1 MLQPP
6 FSPDYESNENEEE
19 KIQYEEERK
28 NINSQKSLNTNTE
41 DEEEEES
48 KNEKE
53 NIKEKEIEKE
63 NENENENDNENEKE
77 KSSYAPSDY
86 EGDFSNYQNIKD
98 KTIYMPKKEDVNPD
112 EEKNLDNNKNQN
124 QKRKLNLMVMVIPK
138 INKDLPLPLNTLY
151 FFLELFSY
159 ENELKILTDEDNKLV
174 FYLMN
179 ISWLNE
185 LKVYYNYKCIEFIIK
200 KELKEN
206 KNFLN
211 KINELLSVMKPSK
224 LFEDY
229 KLIDKFNN
237 IIINPKRIKKKYVDK
252 EELFAPQKIK
262 YDVKKINK
270 NIVSSN
276 LDHLSHFSY
285 YPKCMLINERM
296 RNLLYLEYKYLK
308 FSQFQKGDITLVDD
322 KIYIKLTNKIIE
334 VCSYETKNLIITP
347 LYILYYF
354 DISNV
359 PFWENVLYYKKDFKK
374 DYLLKRIHKDNKHIQ
389 CLFDPYNKECI
400 GYSINLNIKYGGE
413 PIKEYDP
420 FDEFMNNNGNL
431 PDEEELQNAVDI
443 ISKFK
448 MNGFYEN
455 NFKEIEKKPE
465 DDKDNKFMKK
475 MKIMR
480 QKKQEEIMNKKKKY
494 IETMNK
500 FYKTNKTE
508 NSDHS
513 FVNVNGEII
522 GFVQG
527 DDLTKN
533 GEGYAKDSTTSD
545 FMSNIDLKQEKVDN
559 RNIKQNNIN
568 NKKPINNANDN
579 KIDNNKNKNN
589 NNNEKE
595 YMNNINEEREEYNDE
610 NEDDYNE
617 RIMNNNNKQKRDNN
631 YNNYPNQN
639 NKNDY
644 YNEYDDYGDYG
655 DYDDYNDYYNKN
667 NYRDKNNYYDDDENY
682 QMPNG
687 NNNKY
692 NNGYN
697 DYYQETEDNYKNS
710 NNNTNEEKKNCGCT
724 IL

>member
-6 FSPDYESNENEEE
+6 FSSEYESKEDEEEE
-19 KIQYEEERK
+19 KIKYEEGRK
-28 NINSQKSLNTNTE
+28 NINSISSNTE
-41 DEEEEES
+41 EEEEES
-48 KNEKE
+48 RNEKRKE
-53 NIKEKEIEKE
+53 EEKGKEK
-63 NENENENDNENEKE
+63 N
-77 KSSYAPSDY
+77 SYAPSDY
-86 EGDFSNYQNIKD
+86 DFSNYQNIKD
-98 KTIYMPKKEDVNPD
+98 KTIYMPKKEDLYPS
-112 EEKNLDNNKNQN
+112 EQANLDNNN

-138 INKDLPLPLNTLY
+138 TNKDLPLPLNTLY

-159 ENELKILTDEDNKLV
+159 ENELKQLTDEDNKLV

-211 KINELLSVMKPSK
+211 KINELLSVMNPSK

-252 EELFAPQKIK
+252 EELFAPNKIK
-262 YDVKKINK
+262 YDVIKINK
-270 NIVSSN
+270 NIVSPN
-276 LDHLSHFSY
+276 LDHMSHFSY

-322 KIYIKLTNKIIE
+322 KIYIKLTNRIIE

-359 PFWENVLYYKKDFKK
+359 PFWENILYYKKDFKK

-413 PIKEYDP
+413 PIKEYDD
-420 FDEFMNNNGNL
+420 FLNNDGNL

-455 NFKEIEKKPE
+455 NFKENEKKV
-465 DDKDNKFMKK
+465 DDKENKFMKK

-480 QKKQEEIMNKKKKY
+480 QQKEEEIINKKKKY
-494 IETMNK
+494 INTMNK
-500 FYKTNKTE
+500 FYKTTKTE
-508 NSDHS
+508 NSENS
-513 FVNVNGEII
+513 YVNVNGEII

-533 GEGYAKDSTTSD
+533 GEGYVKDSTISD
-545 FMSNIDLKQEKVDN
+545 FMSNNDINEEKIDN

-568 NKKPINNANDN
+568 KNKKPINNDNDN
-579 KIDNNKNKNN
+579 KIDNKNN
-589 NNNEKE
+589 IYNNNEKK
-595 YMNNINEEREEYNDE
+595 YMNKINEEEDEYNDGK
-610 NEDDYNE
+610 EDDYNKKN
-617 RIMNNNNKQKRDNN
+617 MNNYDKQINENN
-631 YNNYPNQN
+631 YNDYQN
-639 NKNDY
+639 NYNGNYND
-644 YNEYDDYGDYG
+644 YNEYDDYN
-655 DYDDYNDYYNKN
+655 DYNDYNNYINNNNYKGKNNNKNKN
-667 NYRDKNNYYDDDENY
+667 NYYNDEEY
-682 QMPNG
+682 QETNG
-687 NNNKY
+687 YINNKY
-692 NNGYN
+692 NNNYNNNDIYN
-697 DYYQETEDNYKNS
+697 DNYNDNYNGNYQESEDNYKDSNVNS
-710 NNNTNEEKKNCGCT
+710 IEEKKNGGCS
-724 IL
+724 IF

>member
-6 FSPDYESNENEEE
+6 FSPDYESNEDEEE

-28 NINSQKSLNTNTE
+28 NINSKNSINTDTDE
-41 DEEEEES
+41 EEEEEES
-48 KNEKE
+48 KNGKEKE
-53 NIKEKEIEKE
+53 KVKGKEIEKE
-63 NENENENDNENEKE
+63 IGKE
-77 KSSYAPSDY
+77 KSSYAPSDDD
-86 EGDFSNYQNIKD
+86 GDFSNYQNIKD
-98 KTIYMPKKEDVNPD
+98 KTIYMPQKEDLHPA
-112 EEKNLDNNKNQN
+112 EEVNLDNNNN

-138 INKDLPLPLNTLY
+138 TNKDLPLPLNTLY

-159 ENELKILTDEDNKLV
+159 ENELKQLTDEDNKLV

-211 KINELLSVMKPSK
+211 KINELLSVMNPSK

-252 EELFAPQKIK
+252 EELFAPKKIK
-262 YDVKKINK
+262 YDVVKINK

-334 VCSYETKNLIITP
+334 VCSYETQNLIITP

-359 PFWENVLYYKKDFKK
+359 PFWENVLYFKKDFKK

-420 FDEFMNNNGNL
+420 LDDLLNNNENI

-443 ISKFK
+443 ISKYK
-448 MNGFYEN
+448 MDGFYEN
-455 NFKEIEKKPE
+455 NFKENEKKLE
-465 DDKDNKFMKK
+465 DDKENKFIKK

-500 FYKTNKTE
+500 FYKTNKTD
-508 NSDHS
+508 NSDNS

-533 GEGYAKDSTTSD
+533 GEGYVKDSTTSD

-568 NKKPINNANDN
+568 KNKKPINKDNDN
-579 KIDNNKNKNN
+579 KKDNK

-595 YMNNINEEREEYNDE
+595 YMNKINEEGEEYAEE
-610 NEDDYNE
+610 NEDNYNE
-617 RIMNNNNKQKRDNN
+617 RIMNKYNKQKKINN
-631 YNNYPNQN
+631 YDNYQN
-639 NKNDY
+639 NNN
-644 YNEYDDYGDYG
+644 YNEYDDYGDYD
-655 DYDDYNDYYNKN
+655 DYDDYNDYYNNNKN
-667 NYRDKNNYYDDDENY
+667 KNYKGKNNYYDDENY

-687 NNNKY
+687 NINNKY
-692 NNGYN
+692 NQYNDDDYN
-697 DYYQETEDNYKNS
+697 DYYQDTENNHKNS
-710 NNNTNEEKKNCGCT
+710 NNNTNDEKKNCGCS
-724 IL
+724 IF